1 MEILKNQKLEIKI
14 DKLGAQLTSIKDKE
28 NIEYLWT
35 ASEKYWA
42 RHAPILFPIVG
53 KVKENKYKIDNKEYN
68 LNQHGFA
75 RDSEFEILKNED
87 DILIYRLK
95 YNEESLKKYPYK
107 FELLIE
113 YKLIDNKLQIKYKV
127 NNLDDKKI
135 YFSIGAHPGFNCPL
149 LEGEKF
155 EDYYLEFDKKENL
168 KRKMVDNKLGL
179 YTGEYKEFMED
190 EKIINLNRELFIDD
204 AIVFKDFDSNK
215 IALKNNK
222 NQKIISMNFEDFKY
236 LGIWTKTDDAP
247 FICIE
252 PWYGCADQVDFAGE
266 FKDKEGIIMLDKKEV
281 FECKYDI
288 IIEHI

>member
-35 ASEKYWA
+35 ANEKYWA

-53 KVKENKYKIDNKEYN
+53 KVKDNKYKIDNREYN

-179 YTGEYKEFMED
+179 YTGEYKEFME
-190 EKIINLNRELFIDD
+190 EQKIINLNRELFIDD

-222 NQKIISMNFEDFKY
+222 NQKIISMNFEGFKY

-252 PWYGCADQVDFAGE
+252 PWYGCADQIDFAGE
-266 FKDKEGIIMLDKKEV
+266 LKDKEGIIALEKKDE

>member
-35 ASEKYWA
+35 ANEKYWA

-53 KVKENKYKIDNKEYN
+53 KVKDNKYKIDNKEYN

-179 YTGEYKEFMED
+179 YTGEYKEFME
-190 EKIINLNRELFIDD
+190 EQKIINLNRELFIDD

-215 IALKNNK
+215 ISLKNNK
-222 NQKIISMNFEDFKY
+222 NQKIISMNFEGFKY

-252 PWYGCADQVDFAGE
+252 PWYGCADQIDFVGE
-266 FKDKEGIIMLDKKEV
+266 FKDKEGIIALDKKQE